1 MQEEEGEVF
10 PRMRE
15 DLGEERLVRLGEE
28 LAALKSE
35 LKPQAEQNGP
45 LIDLTKDKL
54 YELAQ
59 DKDIPGRSEMTREQL
74 ISALRSG

>member
-10 PRMRE
+10 PKMRE
-15 DLGEERLVRLGEE
+15 DLGEDGWSAWE